1 MTDHRRFRY
10 PRIGEG
16 GPRICQDTAHSPWFL
31 QRASIASSKFAPADI
46 RHRIEMSSAP
56 RSCSSR
62 RMACATTRSRHGS
75 IPHGRSSASGV
86 IASSRTASRGLRKS
100 HAAGARPAFPPGV
113 VVAIKR
119 MACEAPSV
127 SGVPLARW
135 SIAEL
140 QREAMGRGLV
150 ATVGA
155 TTLWRWL
162 NRDAMRPWRHRSW
175 LFPRDPDFTAKA
187 SPILR
192 SVRRPV
198 AGQTAR
204 FARLRALGRR
214 EDQHSSPSS
223 RASLA
228 AAPAWPPRAGGA
240 RVRATRRLGL
250 PGGLGRSTRASV
262 RPVRGDHGDCPLRPP
277 RRAGHGPTTVSH
289 RLKRPQFSW
298 TLIRGESNVQGGGGN
313 GSIEERAGEGV
324 GGDGGSPEGDR
335 SARRRRGR

>member
-150 ATVGA
+150 ATSGSELRGHEGDAGDRGRLLPARSPCDRRVLPVWGDQRPHSGADHLDGVPPGNHCLRQTGAVARRVRLQLTKADDARPRLRHLVHDAADPVDGSGWVPGGAGGVRAGRSYRVG
-155 TTLWRWL
+155 
-162 NRDAMRPWRHRSW
+162 
-175 LFPRDPDFTAKA
+175 
-187 SPILR
+187 
-192 SVRRPV
+192 SVR
-198 AGQTAR
+198 A
-204 FARLRALGRR
+204 GRR
-214 EDQHSSPSS
+214 
-223 RASLA
+223 
-228 AAPAWPPRAGGA
+228 
-240 RVRATRRLGL
+240 
-250 PGGLGRSTRASV
+250 
-262 RPVRGDHGDCPLRPP
+262 
-277 RRAGHGPTTVSH
+277 
-289 RLKRPQFSW
+289 
-298 TLIRGESNVQGGGGN
+298 
-313 GSIEERAGEGV
+313 
-324 GGDGGSPEGDR
+324 
-335 SARRRRGR
+335 SA